1 MPFANTLTL
10 RVTHTGLT
18 QSSIYINDIHDGKDQ
33 NGRVNNRK
41 PPQYV
46 PVGGYIDMLYT
57 EQVHYSYD
65 HGMIRNLIT
74 QGLVTTEFLG
84 VVGGALEIVSGSYLW
99 NFDPYVNQSFP
110 GDADDRGIRLNSR
123 NSNGYADIF
132 YKESS
137 HALFVVMHQP
147 TDPQALEEAS
157 DDADIYLYTSNGIK
171 VENGNDW
178 VTSDGGEIQIHTG
191 QGFNSTLVDN
201 DGTDGG
207 NIYMY
212 LGRGGDFSGDGGAF
226 EIYAGDGGNGGSD
239 VDLEIDRTG
248 GDGGSIILEAGDGG
262 DNGAYGGSV
271 TLRSGNGNGLNYQAG
286 DIIIDPGTGFNN
298 AVNGQVV
305 LYNEIRVPDYANGVM
320 TVTNGNGLV
329 QTKGG
334 SGQVTQAI
342 NGNQNNTTFA
352 VGINTSLCI
361 PGSIIVVTIEVS
373 DPAVHITAPPYIR
386 NKVNGYFEV
395 VFNAENAD
403 GNGRN
408 MYINYIIL

>member
-84 VVGGALEIVSGSYLW
+84 VVGGALEVVSGTSLW
-99 NFDPYVNQSFP
+99 NFNPYNNQELN
-110 GDADDRGIRLNSR
+110 GNVDDRGIRLNAK
-123 NSNGYADIF
+123 NSNGFIDMF
-132 YKESS
+132 YHDNN
-137 HALFVVMHQP
+137 HALYVVCHQP
-147 TDPQALEEAS
+147 TDPQNLGEM
-157 DDADIYLYTSNGIK
+157 DDADIRVYSSNGIK
-171 VENGNDW
+171 VQNGENW
-178 VTSDGGEIQIHTG
+178 ETTDGGEIYLYTG
-191 QGFNSTLVDN
+191 QGYNSNITDVQ
-201 DGTDGG
+201 GTDGG
-207 NIYMY
+207 FMY
-212 LGRGGDFSGDGGAF
+212 INLGRGGDFQGNGGSF
-226 EIYAGDGGNGGSD
+226 TLTAGDGGNGGID
-239 VDLEIDRTG
+239 VDLELDRNGGNG
-248 GDGGSIILEAGDGG
+248 GDISFTSGEGGGNGGNGGNISLTTGD
-262 DNGAYGGSV
+262 
-271 TLRSGNGNGLNYQAG
+271 GNGNGYQAG

-342 NGNQNNTTFA
+342 NGNQNNATFA

-373 DPAVHITAPPYIR
+373 DPDVHITAPPYIR

-395 VFNAENAD
+395 VFNAENINVA
-403 GNGRN
+403 GRN
-408 MYINYIIL
+408 MYLNYIIL